1 VDSTSAAADR
11 IHIEQLEL
19 SARIGVTEAERGQS
33 QRLTVSLT
41 IWPRK
46 PFVDLGDDVRNTINY
61 SEVSEEVKKFVGAR
75 TDKLME
81 TLADHIATHLLG
93 AFSIRRIDV
102 ELRKYILPDVEYVS
116 IAIMREQEIS

>member
-1 VDSTSAAADR
+1 MDSTSAAADC

-19 SARIGVTEAERGQS
+19 SARIGVTDTERGQS

-41 IWPRK
+41 IWPRN

-61 SEVSEEVKKFVGAR
+61 SEVCEEVKKLVGGR
-75 TDKLME
+75 TDKLLE
-81 TLADHIATHLLG
+81 TLADQIATHLLG
-93 AFSIRRIDV
+93 AFSIRRINV

-116 IAIMREQEIS
+116 IAITRE